1 MFMEGSRDAMLVK
14 MQRIKIEMSK
24 LSEKIAR
31 RIEELENDESETVV
45 LYRNDLVIDQAMREL
60 LHLHH
65 KGREICA
72 HDNTSESICNRF
84 KDVRRKE
91 EMRVDCS

>member
-1 MFMEGSRDAMLVK
+1 MFMEGIRHMMLVK

-24 LSEKIAR
+24 LSEKIVR
-31 RIEELENDESETVV
+31 RIEELEKDESETVV
-45 LYRNDLVIDQAMREL
+45 MCRNDLVIDEAMREL

-72 HDNTSESICNRF
+72 HYNTSENVCNRF
-84 KDVRRKE
+84 KDFRRKE
-91 EMRVDCS
+91 EMSVNRS